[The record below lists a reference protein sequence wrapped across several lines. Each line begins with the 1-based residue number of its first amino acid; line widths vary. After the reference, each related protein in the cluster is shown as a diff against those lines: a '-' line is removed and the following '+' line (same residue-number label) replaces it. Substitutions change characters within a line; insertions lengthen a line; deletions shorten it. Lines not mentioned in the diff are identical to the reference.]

1 MNNRAKLNEDEVKK
15 ALNINSFREINKEKV
30 FELIEMSGALN
41 KETYL
46 KIIEQV
52 PNFVTIAKE
61 YTQVAIRVVEE
72 SKELSKQTKEILK
85 EISNNVNELLKKD
98 NLDKEQKTQLIEL
111 LCKLVEVM
119 DKCDERDKNRFLEIL
134 KMAFDFGKT
143 VVMAVAVV
151 LGAKYFRGKKF

>member
-1 MNNRAKLNEDEVKK
+1 MKFNEEKVKK

-30 FELIEMSGALN
+30 FELIEMSGALD

-52 PNFVTIAKE
+52 PNFVAIAKE
-61 YTQVAIRVVEE
+61 YTQVAVKVAEE

-85 EISNNVNELLKKD
+85 GISININELLKQD

-111 LCKLVEVM
+111 LGKLVDVM
-119 DKCDERDKNRFLEIL
+119 DKCDERDKSRFLEIL
-134 KMAFDFGKT
+134 KMVFDFGKT